1 MYIFKH
7 RQKLRKKRI
16 YSKAQMSVFWIMGL
30 VMFIALV
37 AGLFVY
43 NDLRTAKIKEGAKN
57 DLSSQAE
64 EIEKFVNDCIRKE
77 AFEGLKRLGQT
88 GGYLEIPKIISFK
101 GTGYWYLDEVNIQ
114 PILNQTQERL
124 LEHISAN
131 VPKCVDDERIK
142 ELGFAVQKGA
152 IKTTIE
158 FGNADVTVKIEY
170 PIRLEREKFTKDF
183 SGFFNSFD
191 IRYRAVFEAATEVN
205 ERLFDAD
212 FDIKNPLKK
221 LDYLKSLEFDVS
233 YKSPETDV
241 MVFTVTDK
249 KSILPT
255 NELYTF
261 SFAARLGTS
270 DLKKF
275 IDLQDNSAT
284 NPVFLP
290 YTIYSVDKKAQLDIS
305 SGTTISLEGQ
315 PVKAISVE
323 QAYPNEVTT
332 KDVPVYKKNDKIM
345 QKQDIIY
352 VIDNPIYT
360 FEPSGILFNKH
371 QKLALYYED
380 EIKASKGV
388 GILMGKNGFWIPIP
402 SKHEP
407 EQKRVFASILGFTE
421 FTAVNCASQKL
432 KTTIAEHFFEPAPP
446 CFIFGALSI
455 IAVLAVVVT
464 LIGGGPVLFGLFGG
478 PTAAE
483 GGIISAIGQGF
494 ISGSEAIGI
503 GGITFGATAATVGTV
518 LTGLTLVT
526 IAGSILGATTDVFYE
541 KSPENCETFY
551 PVCDQ
556 NINIEKELKDGT
568 GDCIPDSGARVAAGA
583 PANVCAQ
590 VKKCDSLSK
599 FFCKPC
605 SVKCSAQFY

>member
-7 RQKLRKKRI
+7 RQKLQKKRI
-16 YSKAQMSVFWIMGL
+16 YSKAQMSIFWIIGL
-30 VMFIALV
+30 VMLIALV
-37 AGLFVY
+37 ACLFVY
-43 NDLRTAKIKEGAKN
+43 NDLRTSKIKEEAKN

-64 EIEKFVNDCIRKE
+64 EIEKFVNDCMRKE

-170 PIRLEREKFTKDF
+170 PIRLEREKFTKEF

-275 IDLQDNSAT
+275 IDLQNNSAT

-323 QAYPNEVTT
+323 QTYPNEVTT
-332 KDVPVYKKNDKIM
+332 KDVPVYKKNADII

-352 VIDNPIYT
+352 VIDNPVYT

-371 QKLALYYED
+371 EKLTLYYED
-380 EIKASKGV
+380 EVKASKGV
-388 GILMGKNGFWIPIP
+388 GILMGKNGFWVPIP

-432 KTTIAEHFFEPAPP
+432 KTTIAEHFFEPSPP

-455 IAVLAVVVT
+455 IAVLAAATIFITGLVT
-464 LIGGGPVLFGLFGG
+464 TGLGGFSFQAFSFTWQAGLETIAG
-478 PTAAE
+478 AL
-483 GGIISAIGQGF
+483 
-494 ISGSEAIGI
+494 
-503 GGITFGATAATVGTV
+503 GITGTTLSTV
-518 LTGLTLVT
+518 LGVLSIITF
-526 IAGSILGATTDVFYE
+526 AGSILGSTTDVFYE
-541 KSPENCETFY
+541 KSPENCQTFY

-568 GDCIPDSGARVAAGA
+568 GNCIPDSGSRVAAGA

-590 VKKCDSLSK
+590 VKKCDQLSK

>member
-7 RQKLRKKRI
+7 RQKLQKKRI
-16 YSKAQMSVFWIMGL
+16 YSKAQMSIFWIIGL
-30 VMFIALV
+30 VMLIALV

-43 NDLRTAKIKEGAKN
+43 NDLRTSKIKEEAKN

-64 EIEKFVNDCIRKE
+64 EIEKFVNDCMRKE

-170 PIRLEREKFTKDF
+170 PIRLEREKFTKEF

-275 IDLQDNSAT
+275 IDLQNNSAT

-323 QAYPNEVTT
+323 QTYPNEVTT
-332 KDVPVYKKNDKIM
+332 KDVPVYKKNADII

-352 VIDNPIYT
+352 VIDNPVYT

-371 QKLALYYED
+371 EKLTLYYED
-380 EIKASKGV
+380 EVKASKGV
-388 GILMGKNGFWIPIP
+388 GILMGKNGFWVPIP

-432 KTTIAEHFFEPAPP
+432 KTTIAEHFFEPSPP

-455 IAVLAVVVT
+455 IAVLAAATIFITGLVT
-464 LIGGGPVLFGLFGG
+464 TGLGGFSFQAFSFTWQAGLETIAG
-478 PTAAE
+478 AM
-483 GGIISAIGQGF
+483 
-494 ISGSEAIGI
+494 
-503 GGITFGATAATVGTV
+503 GITGTTLSTV
-518 LTGLTLVT
+518 LGVLSIITF
-526 IAGSILGATTDVFYE
+526 AGSILGSTTDVFYE
-541 KSPENCETFY
+541 KSPENCQTFY

-568 GDCIPDSGARVAAGA
+568 GNCIPDSGARVAAGA

-590 VKKCDSLSK
+590 VKKCDQLSK

>member
-7 RQKLRKKRI
+7 RQKLQKKRI
-16 YSKAQMSVFWIMGL
+16 YSKAQMSIFWIIGL
-30 VMFIALV
+30 VMLIALV

-43 NDLRTAKIKEGAKN
+43 NDLRTSKIKEEAKN

-64 EIEKFVNDCIRKE
+64 EIEKFVNDCMRKE

-170 PIRLEREKFTKDF
+170 PIRLEREKFTKEF

-275 IDLQDNSAT
+275 IDLQNNSAT

-323 QAYPNEVTT
+323 QTYPNEVTT
-332 KDVPVYKKNDKIM
+332 KDVPVYKKNADII

-352 VIDNPIYT
+352 VIDNPVYT

-371 QKLALYYED
+371 EKLTLYYED
-380 EIKASKGV
+380 EVKASKGV
-388 GILMGKNGFWIPIP
+388 GILMGKNGFWVPIP

-432 KTTIAEHFFEPAPP
+432 KTTIAEHFFEPSPP

-455 IAVLAVVVT
+455 IAVLAAATIFITGLVT
-464 LIGGGPVLFGLFGG
+464 TGLGGFSFQAFSFTWQAGLETIAG
-478 PTAAE
+478 AM
-483 GGIISAIGQGF
+483 
-494 ISGSEAIGI
+494 
-503 GGITFGATAATVGTV
+503 GITGTTLSTV
-518 LTGLTLVT
+518 LGVLSIITF
-526 IAGSILGATTDVFYE
+526 AGSILGSTTDVFYE
-541 KSPENCETFY
+541 KSPENCQTFY

-568 GDCIPDSGARVAAGA
+568 GNCIPDSGARVAEGA

-590 VKKCDSLSK
+590 VKKCDQLSK

>member
-7 RQKLRKKRI
+7 RQKLQKKRI
-16 YSKAQMSVFWIMGL
+16 YSKAQMSIFWIIGL
-30 VMFIALV
+30 VMLIALV

-43 NDLRTAKIKEGAKN
+43 NDLRTSKIKEEAKN

-64 EIEKFVNDCIRKE
+64 EIEKFVNDCMRKE

-170 PIRLEREKFTKDF
+170 PIRLEREKFTKEF

-275 IDLQDNSAT
+275 IDLQNNSAT

-323 QAYPNEVTT
+323 QTYPNEVTT
-332 KDVPVYKKNDKIM
+332 KDVPVYKKNADII

-352 VIDNPIYT
+352 VIDNPVYT

-371 QKLALYYED
+371 EKLTLYYED
-380 EIKASKGV
+380 EVKASKGV
-388 GILMGKNGFWIPIP
+388 GILMGKNGFWVPIP

-432 KTTIAEHFFEPAPP
+432 KTTIAEHFFEPSPP

-455 IAVLAVVVT
+455 IAVLAAATIFITGLVT
-464 LIGGGPVLFGLFGG
+464 TGLGGFSFQAFSLTWQAGLETIAG
-478 PTAAE
+478 AM
-483 GGIISAIGQGF
+483 
-494 ISGSEAIGI
+494 
-503 GGITFGATAATVGTV
+503 GITGTTLSTV
-518 LTGLTLVT
+518 LGVLSIITF
-526 IAGSILGATTDVFYE
+526 AGSILGSTTDVFYE
-541 KSPENCETFY
+541 KSPENCQTFY

-568 GDCIPDSGARVAAGA
+568 GNCIPDSGARVAAGA

-590 VKKCDSLSK
+590 VKKCDQLSK

>member
-7 RQKLRKKRI
+7 RQKLQKKRI
-16 YSKAQMSVFWIMGL
+16 YSKAQMSIFWIIGL
-30 VMFIALV
+30 VMLIALV

-43 NDLRTAKIKEGAKN
+43 NDLRTSKIKEEAKN

-64 EIEKFVNDCIRKE
+64 EIEKFVNDCMRKE

-170 PIRLEREKFTKDF
+170 PIRLEREKFTKEF

-275 IDLQDNSAT
+275 IDLQNNSAT

-323 QAYPNEVTT
+323 QTYPNEVTT
-332 KDVPVYKKNDKIM
+332 KDVPVYKKNADII

-352 VIDNPIYT
+352 VIDNPVYT
-360 FEPSGILFNKH
+360 FEPSGIFLSIPRVTTPSPAPYSTTVS
-371 QKLALYYED
+371 AL
-380 EIKASKGV
+380 SS
-388 GILMGKNGFWIPIP
+388 GILFITSRTKYFELGVSAPICGSFKNSIKNLTAFINCNLRLIFTLY
-402 SKHEP
+402 
-407 EQKRVFASILGFTE
+407 QKFLNKKRGRKSIL
-421 FTAVNCASQKL
+421 NYK
-432 KTTIAEHFFEPAPP
+432 
-446 CFIFGALSI
+446 IFSPWR
-455 IAVLAVVVT
+455 V
-464 LIGGGPVLFGLFGG
+464 
-478 PTAAE
+478 
-483 GGIISAIGQGF
+483 
-494 ISGSEAIGI
+494 
-503 GGITFGATAATVGTV
+503 
-518 LTGLTLVT
+518 
-526 IAGSILGATTDVFYE
+526 DYFY
-541 KSPENCETFY
+541 
-551 PVCDQ
+551 
-556 NINIEKELKDGT
+556 IND
-568 GDCIPDSGARVAAGA
+568 DCI
-583 PANVCAQ
+583 
-590 VKKCDSLSK
+590 
-599 FFCKPC
+599 
-605 SVKCSAQFY
+605 

>member
-7 RQKLRKKRI
+7 RQKLQKKRI
-16 YSKAQMSVFWIMGL
+16 YSKAQMSIFWIIGL
-30 VMFIALV
+30 VMLIALV

-43 NDLRTAKIKEGAKN
+43 NDLRTSKIKEEAKN

-64 EIEKFVNDCIRKE
+64 EIEKFVNDCMRKE

-170 PIRLEREKFTKDF
+170 PIRLEREKFTKEF
-183 SGFFNSFD
+183 SDFFNSFD

-275 IDLQDNSAT
+275 IDLQNNSAT

-323 QAYPNEVTT
+323 QTYPNEVTT
-332 KDVPVYKKNDKIM
+332 KDVPVYKKNADII

-352 VIDNPIYT
+352 VIDNPVYT

-371 QKLALYYED
+371 EKLTLYYED
-380 EIKASKGV
+380 EVKASKGV
-388 GILMGKNGFWIPIP
+388 GILMGKNGFWVPIP

-432 KTTIAEHFFEPAPP
+432 KTTIAEHFFEPSPP

-455 IAVLAVVVT
+455 IAVLAAATIFITGLVT
-464 LIGGGPVLFGLFGG
+464 TGLGGFSFQAFSFTWQAGLETIAG
-478 PTAAE
+478 AM
-483 GGIISAIGQGF
+483 
-494 ISGSEAIGI
+494 
-503 GGITFGATAATVGTV
+503 GITGTTLSTV
-518 LTGLTLVT
+518 LGVLSIITF
-526 IAGSILGATTDVFYE
+526 AGSILGSTTDVFYE
-541 KSPENCETFY
+541 KSPENCQTFY

-568 GDCIPDSGARVAAGA
+568 GNCIPDSGARVAAGA

-590 VKKCDSLSK
+590 VKKCDQLSK